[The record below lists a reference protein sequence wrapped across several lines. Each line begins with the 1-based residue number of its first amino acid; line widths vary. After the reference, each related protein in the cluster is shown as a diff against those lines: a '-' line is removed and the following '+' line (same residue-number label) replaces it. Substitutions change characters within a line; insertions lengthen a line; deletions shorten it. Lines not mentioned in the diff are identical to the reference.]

1 MSPNDGLKRYLEA
14 GLALTQIT
22 RARAEELVHELIQA
36 GEVETTRAQEWVED
50 LVKTSRDRSDSLL
63 STVRGE
69 VKTQLA
75 DMGITS
81 MDDLAHRVAEV
92 LDRAETAARKAT
104 NRGPGRGRTAA
115 RTTKAK
121 KAPPRKAA
129 VKAPAKAGVAK
140 KAGTGPAGARTG
152 AAKKTATRKAPAKK
166 TSVAKS
172 ATKKTPAP
180 STASKARR

>member
-1 MSPNDGLKRYLEA
+1 MTANDSLKRYLEA

-22 RARAEELVHELIQA
+22 RARAEELVHELIQT

-50 LVKTSRDRSDSLL
+50 LVKTSRDRSDTLL
-63 STVRGE
+63 TTVRGE

-104 NRGPGRGRTAA
+104 HRGPGRGRTAP
-115 RTTKAK
+115 RGTTAK
-121 KAPPRKAA
+121 KAPPRKAP
-129 VKAPAKAGVAK
+129 VKKSPAKSA
-140 KAGTGPAGARTG
+140 
-152 AAKKTATRKAPAKK
+152 AAKKTATTQAGAKATTAKKAAARKAPAKK
-166 TSVAKS
+166 ATAK
-172 ATKKTPAP
+172 AAKKTAAS
-180 STASKARR
+180 STGKARP